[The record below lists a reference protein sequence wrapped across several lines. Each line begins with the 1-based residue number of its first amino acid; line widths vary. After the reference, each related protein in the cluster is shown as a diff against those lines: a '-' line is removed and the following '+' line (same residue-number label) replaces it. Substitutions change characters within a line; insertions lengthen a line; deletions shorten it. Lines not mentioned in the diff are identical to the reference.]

1 MQAGPSS
8 MRPRK
13 AEDGSLFL
21 DTTKRILYR
30 FNGKRWDMIITL
42 SNFGTIALPEP
53 AKPPRPIQTTN
64 LLYFTLSDGEK
75 RIYTDNDSL
84 EQYSTTH
91 ILSPSE
97 VSYINLFVNAVLQP
111 TVNYQIEQ
119 GKLTLLTEDVPP
131 KGAAITIQFITI
143 Y

>member
-8 MRPRK
+8 MRPKK

-42 SNFGTIALPEP
+42 ANFGTIGLPEP

-91 ILSPSE
+91 ILAPSE

-131 KGAAITIQFITI
+131 KGAAIIIQFITI